1 MMELAVK
8 ILGALLAASVCGLII
23 RDKNPVGAL
32 ALSLGACAVL
42 VRLLEPS
49 LNQLIGWCRD
59 TADLLG
65 GQTLVAPLLRCL
77 GVALA
82 VRIAAETCRDAGERA
97 LATQAELAGAVC
109 GLLTVLPLLQRMME
123 LISGL

>member
-1 MMELAVK
+1 MEPALK
-8 ILGALLAASVCGLII
+8 ILGALLAASFCGLLI

-32 ALSLGACAVL
+32 ALSLCACAVMI
-42 VRLLEPS
+42 RLMEPS
-49 LNQLIGWCRD
+49 LVQLMTWCRE

-65 GQTLVAPLLRCL
+65 GQTLITPLLRCL

-82 VRIAAETCRDAGERA
+82 VRIAAESCRDAGERA
-97 LATQAELAGAVC
+97 LAAQAELAGAVC
-109 GLLTVLPLLQRMME
+109 GLLTVLPLIQRMME